1 MYSYIC
7 VKKQLITNKRLNIM
21 DIRNELCIGGTRSKD
36 TFAMFIED
44 GNATRLSNGNYVAQV
59 TQHNK
64 EYTLQELY
72 ELFLK
77 ESV

>member
-1 MYSYIC
+1 
-7 VKKQLITNKRLNIM
+7 M
-21 DIRNELCIGGTRSKD
+21 DIRNELCIGGLRAKD
-36 TFAMFIED
+36 RFAIFIED
-44 GNATRLSNGNYVAQV
+44 GNATRLSNGNFVAQI
-59 TQHNK
+59 TQHNV